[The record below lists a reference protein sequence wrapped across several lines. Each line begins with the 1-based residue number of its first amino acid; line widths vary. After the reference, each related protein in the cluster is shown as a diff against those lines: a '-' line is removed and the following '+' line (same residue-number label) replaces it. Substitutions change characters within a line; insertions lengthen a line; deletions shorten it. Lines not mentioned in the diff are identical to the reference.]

1 MIDVQEVEKSY
12 DRTVALAP
20 TSIRFEAGTT
30 TSIIGP
36 SGCGKSTLLRIVA
49 GLIEADR
56 GQVVYDGEKLG
67 AENVN
72 ALRLRTGFVLQDGGL
87 FPHLTARRN
96 VTLAAEVIGRGSVAS
111 REERVR
117 ELAALVRLPEAR
129 LANHPRDLSGGERQ
143 RVSMMRALF
152 LDPSWVLLDEP
163 LGALDPITR
172 RGLQTEL
179 RSIFARLKK
188 TVILVTHDMGEAAY
202 LGDRV
207 LLMRG
212 GRVVQKGT
220 ARELAE
226 QPAEPFVSEFLRAQ
240 RAPLDEEDAA

>member
-1 MIDVQEVEKSY
+1 MIEVDGVEKTY
-12 DRTVALAP
+12 GRATALAP

-36 SGCGKSTLLRIVA
+36 SGCGKSTLLRIIA
-49 GLIEADR
+49 GLIPADR
-56 GQVVYDGEKLG
+56 GKVTYDGEVLSPD
-67 AENVN
+67 NVN

-87 FPHLTARRN
+87 FPHLTAQRN
-96 VTLAAEVIGRGSVAS
+96 VTLVAEVMGRGTDAS
-111 REERVR
+111 RRERVK

-129 LANHPRDLSGGERQ
+129 LVNHPRDLSGGERQ

-179 RSIFARLKK
+179 RSIFARLNK

-207 LLMRG
+207 LLMRA
-212 GRVVQKGT
+212 GRVVQEGT

-240 RAPLDEEDAA
+240 RSPLEEDAA

>member
-1 MIDVQEVEKSY
+1 MIEVQEVEKSY
-12 DRTVALAP
+12 GGAYALRP

-36 SGCGKSTLLRIVA
+36 SGCGKSTLLRIIA
-49 GLIEADR
+49 GLIQANA
-56 GQVVYDGEKLG
+56 GKVVYDGQVLT

-72 ALRLRTGFVLQDGGL
+72 ELRLRTGFVLQDGGL
-87 FPHLTARRN
+87 FPHLTAHRN
-96 VTLAAEVIGRGSVAS
+96 VTLVAEVLGRGTAS
-111 REERVR
+111 SRADRVR
-117 ELAALVRLPEAR
+117 ELASLVRLPEAR

-179 RSIFARLKK
+179 RSIFGRLKK

-212 GRVVQKGT
+212 GRVVQEGT

-240 RAPLDEEDAA
+240 RSPLEEDAA

>member
-1 MIDVQEVEKSY
+1 MIEVKQIEKTYS
-12 DRTVALAP
+12 RSTALAP

-49 GLIEADR
+49 GLIKADR
-56 GQVVYDGEKLG
+56 GKVVYDGEVLT
-67 AENVN
+67 EQNVN

-96 VTLAAEVIGRGSVAS
+96 VTLLAEVIGRGTEAT
-111 REERVR
+111 REARVR
-117 ELAALVRLPEAR
+117 ELAGLVRLPEAR
-129 LANHPRDLSGGERQ
+129 LSNHPRDLSGGERQ

-179 RSIFARLKK
+179 RTIFGTLNK

-207 LLMRG
+207 LLMRAG
-212 GRVVQKGT
+212 KVVQEGT

-240 RAPLDEEDAA
+240 RSPLEEEDAA

>member
-1 MIDVQEVEKSY
+1 MIEVKQVEKSY
-12 DRTVALAP
+12 DGATALEP

-36 SGCGKSTLLRIVA
+36 SGCGKSTLLRIIA
-49 GLIEADR
+49 GLVTPDR
-56 GQVVYDGEKLG
+56 GKVIYDRETLTEK
-67 AENVN
+67 NVN

-96 VTLAAEVIGRGSVAS
+96 VTLVAEVTGRGTEAS

-117 ELAALVRLPEAR
+117 ELSALVRLPEAR

-179 RSIFARLKK
+179 RTIFATLNK

-207 LLMRG
+207 LLMREG
-212 GRVVQKGT
+212 KVVQKGT

-240 RAPLDEEDAA
+240 RSPLEEDAA